1 MYRALSFIG
10 IKAIYVSV
18 SSFVILFTGFMEDMN
33 LRSCEINH
41 SLTIKPIE
49 QRKHSIHRN
58 SVRPR
63 QEQVTILNRSCEV
76 SSFHISI
83 NRQCVSSG
91 TSSRVKT
98 DTRLV
103 SSACH
108 RQLFKDWASN
118 SRDEFEKGAIRDAK
132 QTPGVS
138 RAGPELELI
147 ADRYQA

>member
-1 MYRALSFIG
+1 M
-10 IKAIYVSV
+10 SV
-18 SSFVILFTGFMEDMN
+18 SSFVILFTSFMEDRN

-41 SLTIKPIE
+41 SLTIKPIK

-91 TSSRVKT
+91 TSSRVKI